1 MPLTL
6 SLCFVCDLGWMVHR
20 AVCWQ
25 CKVVEVLL
33 FYALIEPRKA
43 ILGGQWSARVI
54 PICWSWLCCLLFPC
68 LESTCR
74 GSTFNAEKCKI
85 PDFLLSSKSSF
96 LSQDVLDNT
105 PMPPPV
111 QWLVWPFF
119 LPGKTRL
126 PSHFQLNANVS
137 PVCCSRLFLHLTNVG
152 PEGCVR
158 TWQNPEMTHGY
169 EVHPKNGRKKE
180 NKRQ

>member
-1 MPLTL
+1 
-6 SLCFVCDLGWMVHR
+6 MVHCG
-20 AVCWQ
+20 VYWQ

-33 FYALIEPRKA
+33 FYALTEPRKGILRGAA
-43 ILGGQWSARVI
+43 I
-54 PICWSWLCCLLFPC
+54 CLCDSHLLKLMMLFSLPMFWKHIR
-68 LESTCR
+68 ST
-74 GSTFNAEKCKI
+74 SSAEKCKI

-96 LSQDVLDNT
+96 LSQDGLDNM
-105 PMPPPV
+105 PVPPPAW
-111 QWLVWPFF
+111 WLVWPFF

-126 PSHFQLNANVS
+126 PSHFQLNVNVS
-137 PVCCSRLFLHLTNVG
+137 PVCCSQLFLHLTTAG

-169 EVHPKNGRKKE
+169 EVCPKNSRRKE